1 MEKFIQ
7 FWNWLFKK
15 TTTDEKT
22 TKIVKPPKKNNVKSS
37 WETNKGR
44 PAPKRRGRPKKKIK

>member
-44 PAPKRRGRPKKKIK
+44 PAPKRRGRPKKK

>member
-1 MEKFIQ
+1 MEKIKE

-22 TKIVKPPKKNNVKSS
+22 TKIVKLPKKNNVKSS

-44 PAPKRRGRPKKKIK
+44 PAPKRRGRPKK